1 VALASLLL
9 LGAAL
14 QEGQVGHDD
23 RIDRLRWST
32 AGLTSAESLGLTIEH
47 ESFTRQRQTFGRQPI
62 VLSYIRLGSWLLFS
76 HTITWEAAYVAAE
89 NWRSDR
95 S

>member
-1 VALASLLL
+1 M
-9 LGAAL
+9 
-14 QEGQVGHDD
+14 GHDD

-47 ESFTRQRQTFGRQPI
+47 ESFTRPASDFRPPARL
-62 VLSYIRLGSWLLFS
+62 LSYIRLGSWLLFS

-89 NWRSDR
+89 NRRSDR